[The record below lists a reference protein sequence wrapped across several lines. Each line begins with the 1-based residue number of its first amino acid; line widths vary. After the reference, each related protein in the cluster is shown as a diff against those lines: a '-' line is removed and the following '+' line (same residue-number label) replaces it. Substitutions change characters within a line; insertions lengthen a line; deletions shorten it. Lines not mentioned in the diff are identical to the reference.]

1 MSNVQAA
8 IKRSVVVLLL
18 ILLAAL
24 VALMA
29 GVRAGAPEAAS
40 ADPSVL
46 PYQDAS
52 KPVDQRVADLLG
64 RMSLADK
71 IGQMGQINVQ
81 VLQGDPSTP
90 WDRGPL
96 TRP

>member
-18 ILLAAL
+18 ILFAALAAL
-24 VALMA
+24 LG
-29 GVRAGAPEAAS
+29 GVRAGSPDAAS

-64 RMSLADK
+64 RMTLDEK

-81 VLQGDPSTP
+81 VLQGDPR
-90 WDRGPL
+90 RGIAA
-96 TRP
+96 R

>member
-18 ILLAAL
+18 ILFAALAAL
-24 VALMA
+24 LG
-29 GVRAGAPEAAS
+29 GVRAGSPDAAS

-52 KPVDQRVADLLG
+52 SRSTSASRDLLG
-64 RMSLADK
+64 RMTLDEK

-81 VLQGDPSTP
+81 VLQGDPAR
-90 WDRGPL
+90 RGIAA
-96 TRP
+96 R